1 MKKIITLFMLT
12 GFIAVSCNQSD
23 KTAVKEKEP
32 KKDTVINN
40 DTVIKTDQT
49 NQATEGELDFL
60 RNYAGKYPNDVKLL
74 DNSVLRPRLEKLLG
88 GRFAFVKE
96 TWAVESPMEMRN
108 DMFIA
113 SACQAHNCGF
123 TDFIIVAD
131 LAKNIL
137 YAGVREEEKVKV
149 YSEDGSSNAEVDKW
163 VSGN

>member
-1 MKKIITLFMLT
+1 MKKIIALLILT
-12 GFIAVSCNQSD
+12 GFTAASCNQSD
-23 KTAVKEKEP
+23 KTAEKEKEQ
-32 KKDTVINN
+32 KK
-40 DTVIKTDQT
+40 DTVIKTDTVILSDQT
-49 NQATEGELDFL
+49 NQVTGTELDFL

-96 TWAVESPMEMRN
+96 TWAVEGPMEVKN

-113 SACQAHNCGF
+113 SACQAHNCGS
-123 TDFIIVAD
+123 TNFIIVAD

-149 YSEDGSSNAEVDKW
+149 YSEDGSSNAEIQKW